1 MYTRRKP
8 RFVADLLLC
17 GARPS
22 GLPPG
27 FTRRGALR
35 IVFIAA
41 TVALA
46 LPLLA
51 QDAATPTFV
60 SRSNLVIVNVT
71 VKDKAGKLIE
81 GLKQSDFSMLEDGKP
96 QKVSVFEY
104 EKLASDPEPPETLTL
119 SDQLKLPE
127 VGKTTISTHTPGEI
141 QYHGKRLLVFYFDF
155 SSMGVPEQLRAQD
168 AGLDYLNKQITKD
181 DLVAIMLYTS
191 TVQIL
196 SDFTGDREVLG
207 NIIRGLPIG
216 EMSELAGLADNGDC
230 TNEDTGAAFVADET
244 EFNIFNTDQK
254 LQGIEQAARMLAAL
268 PEKKAMIYFSSG
280 VSKTGIDNQAQ
291 LEATIN
297 AAMKSNVSV
306 YPIDARGLMADPPG
320 GGASKAASRGAGI
333 FNGSVYNSQRA
344 QINDSQETLVTL
356 AEDTGGKAFLDS
368 NDIALGVE
376 KAQQDVRS
384 YYILGYYSTNSA
396 EDGKYRRIT
405 VRLTNGLQAKLE
417 HRPGYYA
424 GRTWQKMNGSDKEQQ
439 LREAISA
446 GDPIT
451 DLPLALQIDYF
462 RVSPTAYFVPVSV
475 KIPGSVVALAA
486 KGNAGGV
493 TQFDFLG
500 QIQDETKAV
509 VGNVRDF
516 IKIKL
521 DEEKASAAA
530 HRSYQY
536 DAGFTL
542 EPGRYHMKFLV
553 RENVTGK
560 MGTFES
566 HFTVPDLA
574 ADTSGLKM
582 SSIIWSSQREPIK
595 AAVGAAQTVS
605 RREAAAN
612 PLIVGD
618 EKLIPNIT
626 RVFRRNQNLYV
637 TFDVYDA
644 LPDPANPRL
653 RRVKVSLDLFNAKGT
668 KAFEIGPLDEKD
680 LADTRPETVAVKIQ
694 VPLKDLAPGRYTCQF
709 NVIDEAGRKFA
720 FPRAPIVIAP

>member
-1 MYTRRKP
+1 M
-8 RFVADLLLC
+8 
-17 GARPS
+17 
-22 GLPPG
+22 
-27 FTRRGALR
+27 
-35 IVFIAA
+35 
-41 TVALA
+41 
-46 LPLLA
+46 
-51 QDAATPTFV
+51 
-60 SRSNLVIVNVT
+60 
-71 VKDKAGKLIE
+71 
-81 GLKQSDFSMLEDGKP
+81 
-96 QKVSVFEY
+96 
-104 EKLASDPEPPETLTL
+104 
-119 SDQLKLPE
+119 
-127 VGKTTISTHTPGEI
+127 
-141 QYHGKRLLVFYFDF
+141 
-155 SSMGVPEQLRAQD
+155 
-168 AGLDYLNKQITKD
+168 
-181 DLVAIMLYTS
+181 VAIMLYTS
-191 TVQIL
+191 TVQVL

-254 LQGIEQAARMLAAL
+254 LQGIETAARMLAAL

-320 GGASKAASRGAGI
+320 GGASKAASRGSGI
-333 FNGSVYNSQRA
+333 FNGSVYNAQRA

-368 NDIALGVE
+368 NDIALGIE
-376 KAQQDVRS
+376 KAQQDVHS

-405 VRLTNGLQAKLE
+405 VKLTNGLQARLE

-424 GRTWQKMNGSDKEQQ
+424 GRTWQKMNGQDKEQQ
-439 LREAISA
+439 LKEAISA

-451 DLPLALQIDYF
+451 DLPLALQVDYF
-462 RVSPTAYFVPVSV
+462 RVSPTAYFVPVTV
-475 KIPGSVVALAA
+475 RLPGSVVALAA
-486 KGNAGGV
+486 KGGGGV

-595 AAVGAAQTVS
+595 AAVGVAQTIS

-644 LPDPANPRL
+644 LPDPANPKT

-680 LADTRPETVAVKIQ
+680 LADTRPETVPVKIQ
-694 VPLKDLAPGRYTCQF
+694 VPLKDLPPGRYTCQF